1 MLLSRIWLGF
11 DSSNIQLSD
20 YNFTSVTC
28 EKNASSLTLP
38 NTARYSSSLKVLQFP
53 PVATLNFIRDD
64 LNFSFGENS
73 SELVKLFCLSKVSL
87 IQFSLWTIV
96 GHIFIQSL
104 LFQFVFEVT
113 SSKTNETALI
123 SDVKITTDNC
133 SSKINPYY
141 AQIGMCVL

>member
-20 YNFTSVTC
+20 YNFTSATC
-28 EKNASSLTLP
+28 KKSASSLTLP
-38 NTARYSSSLKVLQFP
+38 NTTCFLEVLQFP

-64 LNFSFGENS
+64 PNFSFRENS
-73 SELVKLFCLSKVSL
+73 LELVKLFCLSKVIL

-123 SDVKITTDNC
+123 SDVKITTENC

-141 AQIGMCVL
+141 AQIGMYVL